1 MRYEVELAN
10 RPGACRAGR
19 SEVRPERPTNTHNTS
34 QPRNPTGP
42 VEEALLLALIATQS
56 LLTAAVHIVALVVTL
71 ATLHGRG
78 SALPPH
84 PHV

>member
-1 MRYEVELAN
+1 
-10 RPGACRAGR
+10 
-19 SEVRPERPTNTHNTS
+19 
-34 QPRNPTGP
+34 